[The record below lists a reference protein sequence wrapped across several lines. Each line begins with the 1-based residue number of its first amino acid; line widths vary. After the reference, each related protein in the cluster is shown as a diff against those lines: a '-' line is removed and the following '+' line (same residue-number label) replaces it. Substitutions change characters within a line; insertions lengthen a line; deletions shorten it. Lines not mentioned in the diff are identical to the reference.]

1 MKALL
6 LAAGLG
12 SRLLPITNHI
22 PKCLVLIDGKPLIDY
37 WIEELIKL
45 DFEKIFINTHHLNYK
60 VETHINNSL
69 HKEKIFLIHE
79 DKLLGTGG
87 TLFKLR
93 NELKD
98 SMSLIAHADNYFE
111 ENLKNLINSYTNK
124 PKDCLMTMM
133 TFEVSNSK
141 NFGIVKKN
149 KKNIVTNFY
158 EKRNVD
164 CKEANA
170 AIYCLDPKI
179 FKTNYINS
187 KLNDISLELIPKLIN
202 KINVYKTDKF
212 YIDIGSHENLEII
225 KKRFLKK

>member
-22 PKCLVLIDGKPLIDY
+22 PKCLILIDGKPLIDY

-45 DFEKIFINTHHLNYK
+45 DFEKIFINTHHLNHK
-60 VETHINNSL
+60 VESHINNSI
-69 HKEKIFLIHE
+69 HKKKIFLIHE

-111 ENLKNLINSYTNK
+111 ENLKNLINSYANK
-124 PKDCLMTMM
+124 PKNCLMTMM

-141 NFGIVKKN
+141 NFGIVEKN
-149 KKNIVTNFY
+149 NKNIVTNFY
-158 EKRNVD
+158 EKKDVD
-164 CKEANA
+164 RKEANA

-187 KLNDISLELIPKLIN
+187 KLNDISLELIPKLVN